1 MVERQQGWGHC
12 VTLLVAWGHSSAL
25 VAPLLFIAV
34 ISRTS
39 SCPHNKYT
47 QTFTF
52 CRGCWG
58 LGSYFFTLL
67 NPLSMT
73 RDLLQEDLFSEVTDF
88 WQFAVLL
95 FLWFISPR
103 SVTFNQFLWQWP
115 EISGYFGAGR
125 DTQQE
130 CLFIATWA
138 NKLYLIVSKFK
149 AAIKCLINY
158 ITFGTTVA
166 GHTGHMVRVLLRQ
179 PSQSLNRRVEG
190 SYYHSSTVK
199 SYGLDWCACVK
210 KMQSFLPF
218 GISLSL
224 TLTCGF

>member
-1 MVERQQGWGHC
+1 MR
-12 VTLLVAWGHSSAL
+12 
-25 VAPLLFIAV
+25 PFICLSGSPPVYCCHQPA
-34 ISRTS
+34 S

-73 RDLLQEDLFSEVTDF
+73 CDLLQEDLFSEVTDF

-95 FLWFISPR
+95 FPLIYFPPK
-103 SVTFNQFLWQWP
+103 SVTFNQFLRQWP

-166 GHTGHMVRVLLRQ
+166 GHTGHMVQ
-179 PSQSLNRRVEG
+179 PSQSLNRRVGG
-190 SYYHSSTVK
+190 S
-199 SYGLDWCACVK
+199 
-210 KMQSFLPF
+210 
-218 GISLSL
+218 
-224 TLTCGF
+224 